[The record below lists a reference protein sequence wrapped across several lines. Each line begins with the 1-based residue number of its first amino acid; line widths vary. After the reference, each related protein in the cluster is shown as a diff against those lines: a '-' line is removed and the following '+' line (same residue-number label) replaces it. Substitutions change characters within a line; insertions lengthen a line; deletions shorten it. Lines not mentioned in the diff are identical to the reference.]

1 MTQTPS
7 RSMTGS
13 RRESPWFWVGIV
25 VLGAAAGILY
35 KLLFGYG
42 PVLPSVFYGTAIGIV
57 VVAFERGLLLSG
69 LRQRI
74 RRLPTLLFVPLAE
87 LAYVAMIVVGH
98 TIGGL
103 AVWTAGLAEKD
114 LLDALYPSPRVLL
127 YSLCA
132 SAILVSLV
140 RVRDLIGAET
150 LANLLVGR
158 YRRPVAEER
167 VFLFVDLVGST
178 AYAARNGD
186 LRAQEYLSA
195 LFAAMAEP
203 VQRHRGAIDDYIGDM
218 ALITWPLARG
228 ATDARCVACVFA
240 ILDAIEAEAE
250 TWRRNFG
257 EVPRLRA
264 ALHGGSVVTAEVGI
278 DRHKIAYFGDTV
290 NTTARLEGLARTLG
304 TPVLISADLLAR
316 LPGLPAELRARPLG
330 RHALRGREEAI
341 QVAALERRS
350 EAVPLSRA
358 V

>member
-1 MTQTPS
+1 MTT
-7 RSMTGS
+7 

-25 VLGAAAGILY
+25 ALGAGAGVLY

-42 PVLPSVFYGTAIGIV
+42 PIWPSVFYGAGIAIV
-57 VVAFERGLLLSG
+57 VSAFERGLLLPQ
-69 LRQRI
+69 LRARI
-74 RRLPTLLFVPLAE
+74 RRLPTLLFVPAAE
-87 LAYVAMIVVGH
+87 LAYLAMIVLGH
-98 TIGGL
+98 TS
-103 AVWTAGLAEKD
+103 AGLVVLVMGFAD
-114 LLDALYPSPRVLL
+114 DDRTSAHPILYTLFPSPRVLL

-140 RVRDLIGAET
+140 RVRDLVGAET
-150 LANLLVGR
+150 LGNLLVGR

-167 VFLFVDLVGST
+167 IFLFVDLVGST

-203 VQRHRGAIDDYIGDM
+203 VQRHRGAIDDYVGDM

-228 ATDARCVACVFA
+228 ATEARCVACVFA
-240 ILDAIEAEAE
+240 IFDAIEAEAE
-250 TWRRNFG
+250 IWRRDFG

-304 TPVLISADLLAR
+304 APVVISADLLAR
-316 LPGLPAELRARPLG
+316 LPALPDGLGARALG
-330 RHALRGREEAI
+330 RHTLRGRDEPI
-341 QVAALERRS
+341 QVAALERCAETPALS
-350 EAVPLSRA
+350 EAV
-358 V
+358 

>member
-1 MTQTPS
+1 MTT
-7 RSMTGS
+7 

-25 VLGAAAGILY
+25 GLSAAAGILY

-42 PVLPSVFYGTAIGIV
+42 PVLPSVLYGTAIGVV
-57 VVAFERGLLLSG
+57 VVAFERGLVLAE

-87 LAYVAMIVVGH
+87 LAYVAMIVIGH

-103 AVWTAGLAEKD
+103 AVWVTD
-114 LLDALYPSPRVLL
+114 LGDHDILEALYPSPRVLL

-132 SAILVSLV
+132 SALLVSLV

-195 LFAAMAEP
+195 IFAAMAEP
-203 VQRHRGAIDDYIGDM
+203 VQRHRGAIDDYVGDM

-228 ATDARCVACVFA
+228 AAEARCVACVFA
-240 ILDAIEAEAE
+240 ILDAIEAEADA
-250 TWRRNFG
+250 WRRDFG

-290 NTTARLEGLARTLG
+290 NTTARLEALARTLG

-316 LPGLPAELRARPLG
+316 LPGLPANVGARPLG
-330 RHALRGREEAI
+330 RHALRGRDEAI
-341 QVAALERRS
+341 QVAALERCD
-350 EAVPLSRA
+350 EAVLLSRA